1 MASLTSITDY
11 ADRVVA
17 RLIEKLKRSVSIRG
31 VLTAFAA
38 QAQEIEDALAG
49 LLVTRDP
56 NLAEGTT
63 LDNIGSI
70 VGAPREGLD
79 DAAYLLR
86 IKAQILINRRS
97 GEIETLITI
106 CTLLFAGATARLV
119 EFDDDPG
126 ALVHLYVESITTDYP
141 TAARVAA
148 LLRAA
153 KAAGV
158 QFRLIWQPAED
169 ADTFTLAGGGGLGLG
184 DSANPATGGQMVGS
198 A

>member
-1 MASLTSITDY
+1 MASLSQITDY

-17 RLIEKLKRSVSIRG
+17 RMIQKLKRSVSIRG
-31 VLTAFAA
+31 ILTAFAA
-38 QAQEIEDALAG
+38 QAQEIEDALYG
-49 LLVTRDP
+49 LLATRD
-56 NLAEGTT
+56 LSIAEGVT

-106 CTLLFAGATARLV
+106 CTLLFPGATARLV
-119 EFDDDPG
+119 EFDEDPG
-126 ALVHLYVESITTDYP
+126 ALVHLYLESVTTDYT
-141 TAARVAA
+141 TAARIAA

-158 QFRLIWQPAED
+158 RLLLLWQPAED
-169 ADTFTLAGGGGLGLG
+169 ADTFTFAGGDGLGFG
-184 DSANPATGGQMVGS
+184 DSANAATGGQLAGS